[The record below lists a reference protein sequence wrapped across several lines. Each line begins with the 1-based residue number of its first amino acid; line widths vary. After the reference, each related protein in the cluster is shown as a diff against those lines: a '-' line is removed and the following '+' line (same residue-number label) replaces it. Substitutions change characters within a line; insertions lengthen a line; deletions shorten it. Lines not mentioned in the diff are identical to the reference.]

1 METVSDYKK
10 GLALHLMEICRSKGL
25 HGGELLQT
33 PDLDEKWQE
42 LAPGFLADAVPEF
55 NGYPEVVLAW
65 AAYLGTAV
73 AWCWDT
79 DWTAYSGKDYKFF
92 CGEKGFDYMDEHI
105 TEQLL
110 GMPLGSDAAEALAS
124 RMRSLAGDAYS
135 YLLHAGLEA
144 GSTAA
149 FQAVLAT
156 IEVLFT
162 LAASIELHTLG
173 YKWSQA

>member
-1 METVSDYKK
+1 MESVSDYKK
-10 GLALHLMEICRSKGL
+10 RLALHLMEICRGKGL
-25 HGGELLQT
+25 LDGELLQT
-33 PDLDEKWQE
+33 PDLDDKWQE
-42 LAPGFLADAVPEF
+42 LAPEFLADAVPEF

-73 AWCWDT
+73 AWGWDT
-79 DWTAYSGKDYKFF
+79 DWTTYSSKGYPFWR
-92 CGEKGFDYMDEHI
+92 GEKGFDYMDEHI
-105 TEQLL
+105 TEHLL
-110 GMPLGSDAAEALAS
+110 GMPLGGDDAEALAS

-156 IEVLFT
+156 VEVLYT
-162 LAASIELHTLG
+162 IAASIELHTLG

>member
-10 GLALHLMEICRSKGL
+10 GLAQHLMKICRSKAL
-25 HGGELLQT
+25 LGGELLQT
-33 PDLDEKWQE
+33 PDLDDKWQSM
-42 LAPGFLADAVPEF
+42 APEFLADAVPEF

-79 DWTAYSGKDYKFF
+79 DWMQYSSKDYKFF

-105 TEQLL
+105 TEHLL
-110 GMPLGSDAAEALAS
+110 GMPLGSKEAETLAS
-124 RMRSLAGDAYS
+124 RMRSLADEAYS
-135 YLLHAGLEA
+135 YLMHAGLEA

-156 IEVLFT
+156 IDTLFT
-162 LAASIELHTLG
+162 LAASIGLHTLG
-173 YKWSQA
+173 YKLQPL